1 MLEVAFLRS
10 RIRVFLDQRNGGRLK
25 KKILATLAVAG
36 LIAGCSTVT
45 QSTTITV
52 FAASSLHS
60 SFRALADEVERQH
73 LGTHV
78 VISADGSQNL
88 VDQLVAGAPADVL
101 ATADER
107 SMKRAQEKLQLSPTA
122 FATNTLVLA
131 TPPDN
136 PAQITEVSEQLNQV
150 KTVVCAPQV
159 PCGAATKDVFAQ
171 FPWQLKPVSEEQKV
185 ADVVGKVRSGQADAG
200 IVYRTD
206 AKDLHTVEIPG
217 AQQHPNRYFIA
228 NVKGDN
234 PFTEYVL
241 STEGQARL
249 NEMGFGAP

>member
-1 MLEVAFLRS
+1 MPHQ
-10 RIRVFLDQRNGGRLK
+10 VFLDRRKGEKLQK
-25 KKILATLAVAG
+25 KLLTALTVVGML
-36 LIAGCSTVT
+36 AGCS
-45 QSTTITV
+45 SSADELTITV

-73 LGTHV
+73 PGTHV

-107 SMKRAQEKLQLSPTA
+107 SMRRAQEKLQLSPTA

-136 PAQITEVSEQLNQV
+136 PAHITEVSEQLNQV

-159 PCGAATKDVFAQ
+159 PCGAATGTVFAQ

-228 NVKGDN
+228 NLKGDN
-234 PFTEYVL
+234 PFTDYVL
-241 STEGQARL
+241 SAEGQARL